1 MSLCVADIMMPEQEK
16 VWPRLSDP
24 PECCSSGVQP
34 ETSLFVC
41 ILVWHVI
48 WFHLFIFIY
57 NTLITFM
64 ALHLV
69 PVLFL
74 CLNYVLFNSGIAL
87 VKLRTGTT
95 FSLSFAS
102 FFPVF
107 LLLCQLNGL
116 FLSRYQPGLAALSGY
131 QDDWSRVWRR
141 LCPEHQP
148 WLLTTS
154 LRVCQRT
161 GTRTR

>member
-57 NTLITFM
+57 STLITFM

-69 PVLFL
+69 SVLFL
-74 CLNYVLFNSGIAL
+74 CLNYVLFNSVIAL

-95 FSLSFAS
+95 FSVSFACFS
-102 FFPVF
+102 P
-107 LLLCQLNGL
+107 
-116 FLSRYQPGLAALSGY
+116 ALSAKRPLPLQIPTRPCG
-131 QDDWSRVWRR
+131 SVWVPRR
-141 LCPEHQP
+141 LEQSLAPSLP
-148 WLLTTS
+148 WASTMTAHDFSAGLPKD
-154 LRVCQRT
+154 RY
-161 GTRTR
+161 